1 LIIESIITSYII
13 FSILLTGLSFDN
25 LIMKDTFLH
34 IEYLIICELLNFVQL
49 LQIRQACYLLVDLF
63 FYDIELILIITGAKP
78 TIQEVIII
86 AIEVV
91 FLAQ

>member
-1 LIIESIITSYII
+1 
-13 FSILLTGLSFDN
+13 
-25 LIMKDTFLH
+25 MKDTFLH